1 MSRAAERL
9 RRMRTERCPLDL
21 AHGGPLLT
29 LTIAISEGAISL
41 RWVKLGAGHVYR
53 CRLYYY
59 S

>member
-9 RRMRTERCPLDL
+9 KKMRTESCPLDL
-21 AHGGPLLT
+21 AYGGLPLT

-41 RWVKLGAGHVYR
+41 GWVKLGVGHVYR